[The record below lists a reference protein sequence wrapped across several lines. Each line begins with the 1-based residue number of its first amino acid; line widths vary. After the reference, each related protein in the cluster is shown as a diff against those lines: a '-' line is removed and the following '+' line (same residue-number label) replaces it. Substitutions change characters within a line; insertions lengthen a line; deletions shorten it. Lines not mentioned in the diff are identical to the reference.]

1 MPRHG
6 VFRNYYI
13 ENVTS
18 AISFMTKCH
27 KLFQGTKTTLN
38 SYSSTWIKGR
48 ALLYRILAEGPGV
61 ARGKNVWK
69 KILKKIFKTNLFSL

>member
-61 ARGKNVWK
+61 ARE
-69 KILKKIFKTNLFSL
+69 KKIFEKNTKKNLKNDFF